1 MPNTSNPNT
10 PPASSTA
17 YAADLIAR
25 GYTPD
30 EVRDIMKHEKIVFPT
45 LSGVLN
51 ELIGSKNLTVE
62 IVAGRADIDP
72 ATIYRFMSKKRNPSR
87 NALLRIAMGME
98 LSLEETQV
106 LLKSGNCAAL
116 SASRERDLEI
126 MNGIIN
132 KKYYD
137 EVNAALIKK
146 NLPDLDGRG

>member
-1 MPNTSNPNT
+1 
-10 PPASSTA
+10 
-17 YAADLIAR
+17 
-25 GYTPD
+25 
-30 EVRDIMKHEKIVFPT
+30 
-45 LSGVLN
+45 
-51 ELIGSKNLTVE
+51 
-62 IVAGRADIDP
+62 
-72 ATIYRFMSKKRNPSR
+72 MSKKRNPSR

-126 MNGIIN
+126 MNGIIK

-137 EVNAALIKK
+137 EVNDALIEK

>member
-1 MPNTSNPNT
+1 MSNNPNT
-10 PPASSTA
+10 PPESPTV
-17 YAADLIAR
+17 YAANLITK

-30 EVRDIMKHEKIVFPT
+30 EVREIMKHEKIVFPT
-45 LSGVLN
+45 ISSVLN
-51 ELIGSKNLTVE
+51 EMIGAKGLTVE

-126 MNGIIN
+126 MNGIIK

-137 EVNAALIKK
+137 EVNDSLIKK
-146 NLPDLDGRG
+146 GFPDLDGRG

>member
-1 MPNTSNPNT
+1 
-10 PPASSTA
+10 
-17 YAADLIAR
+17 
-25 GYTPD
+25 
-30 EVRDIMKHEKIVFPT
+30 
-45 LSGVLN
+45 
-51 ELIGSKNLTVE
+51 
-62 IVAGRADIDP
+62 
-72 ATIYRFMSKKRNPSR
+72 MSKKRNPSR

>member
-1 MPNTSNPNT
+1 MSDQQHPSPDSPTV
-10 PPASSTA
+10 
-17 YAADLIAR
+17 YAAKLIAK
-25 GYTPD
+25 GYIPD
-30 EVRDIMKHEKIVFPT
+30 EVTEIMKREKIVFPT
-45 LSGVLN
+45 ISGVLN
-51 ELIGSKNLTVE
+51 EMLGTKNLSVE
-62 IVAGRADIDP
+62 VVAGRADIDP

-126 MNGIIN
+126 MNGIIK

>member
-1 MPNTSNPNT
+1 MPTNPNT
-10 PPASSTA
+10 PPQSPTV
-17 YAADLIAR
+17 YAANLIAK
-25 GYTPD
+25 GYSPD
-30 EVRDIMKHEKIVFPT
+30 EVRDIMKQEKILFPT
-45 LSGVLN
+45 ISSVLN
-51 ELIGSKNLTVE
+51 EMIGAKNLTVE

-98 LSLEETQV
+98 LSLDETQV

-126 MNGIIN
+126 MNGIIK

-137 EVNAALIKK
+137 EVNAALIEK

>member
-1 MPNTSNPNT
+1 MSNHPNAAPNSPT
-10 PPASSTA
+10 V
-17 YAADLIAR
+17 YAANLIAN

-30 EVRDIMKHEKIVFPT
+30 EVKEIMKREKMAFPT
-45 LSGVLN
+45 ISGVLN
-51 ELIGSKNLTVE
+51 ELIGAKNLTVD

-72 ATIYRFMSKKRNPSR
+72 ATIYRFMNKKRNPSR

-116 SASRERDLEI
+116 SGSRERDIEI
-126 MNGIIN
+126 MDGIIN

-137 EVNAALIKK
+137 EVNDVLHRK
-146 NLPDLDGRG
+146 NLPDLNGRG